1 MGDLISQFFQ
11 ILQQLILPNW
21 PDLIALLPWVLVAIV
36 IAGLLGIARAWM
48 KTSGRN
54 RSRVPKPLAGGAP
67 PPGVH
72 MPGPSRW
79 PFVAPIGAAL
89 LLFAF
94 ALPPKDASGNATGP
108 FNIQLLAIG
117 LIVLLISIAGWLYDA
132 MREWRAM
139 ASPDGGHGAHD
150 GTLVTG
156 GSNAAVALMPGS
168 TAAAARRPGAFGA
181 AARQPVVEERA
192 YAEPPPGVHMP
203 GPSPWPFF
211 APIGA
216 TVMLYGF
223 IFSSVLIVGGL
234 ILTIIAI
241 IGWYLDAGHEY
252 FSTEEVGHAVPATRD
267 PNKVWPR
274 RLVPV
279 YGAVIALAFLI
290 VVAPLGLSALN
301 SLTPVPA
308 TPGAPQ
314 VPAKPVV
321 AAKGVKFD
329 TANLVVPAGRP
340 FELTFNNNDA
350 GVPHNVQIDS
360 SDKSQTLFDGDVVTG
375 GASTS
380 YSVPALQPGTYYF
393 LCKVHPSMNGTVTA
407 APETGQPQPGGGAP
421 PAGNSGGETP
431 APQSSAAR

>member
-1 MGDLISQFFQ
+1 MGDLIGQFFQ
-11 ILQQLILPNW
+11 FLQQLILPNW

-36 IAGLLGIARAWM
+36 ILGLLGLALAWM
-48 KTSGRN
+48 RTGRRN
-54 RSRVPKPLAGGAP
+54 RSRVPKPLPGGAP

-89 LLFAF
+89 LVFAF
-94 ALPPKDASGNATGP
+94 ALPSKDASGNATGP
-108 FNIQLLAIG
+108 FNIQLLALG
-117 LIVLLISIAGWLYDA
+117 LIVVLVSIAGWLYDA
-132 MREWRAM
+132 MREWRATAQPEM
-139 ASPDGGHGAHD
+139 AH

-156 GSNAAVALMPGS
+156 GAHAAVALVPAA
-168 TAAAARRPGAFGA
+168 TAAARRPGAFGA
-181 AARQPVVEERA
+181 AGRPVVEEVA
-192 YAEPPPGVHMP
+192 PVEPPPGIHLP

-216 TVMLYGF
+216 TIMLYGF

-279 YGAVIALAFLI
+279 YGAVIAISFAVTLAPI
-290 VVAPLGLSALN
+290 GLGYLN
-301 SLTPVPA
+301 SLTPVAA

-314 VPAKPVV
+314 VPAQPEI

-329 TANLVVPAGRP
+329 TGNLIVPAGRA
-340 FELTFNNNDA
+340 FDLTFNNNDD
-350 GVPHNVQIDS
+350 GVPHNVRIDTA
-360 SDKSQTLFDGDVVTG
+360 DKSAVLFNGEVISGV
-375 GASTS
+375 ASAT
-380 YSVPALQPGTYYF
+380 YNVPAL
-393 LCKVHPSMNGTVTA
+393 
-407 APETGQPQPGGGAP
+407 
-421 PAGNSGGETP
+421 
-431 APQSSAAR
+431 